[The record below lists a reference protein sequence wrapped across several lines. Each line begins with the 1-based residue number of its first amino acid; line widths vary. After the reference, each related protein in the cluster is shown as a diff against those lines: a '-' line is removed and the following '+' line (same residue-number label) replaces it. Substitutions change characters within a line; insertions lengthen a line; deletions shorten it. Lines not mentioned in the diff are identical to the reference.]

1 MSNHYFIGI
10 PISSSTK
17 QSLVEWQHTLREHM
31 NYKVWTHPEDFH
43 ITLKFL
49 GDSTDD
55 KVRELVTRLKSGS
68 WPSAFKLQVGPA
80 GSFGDNQQ
88 PRVWHAEVT
97 PVDALIEMKEATETI
112 AATLGWKREGR
123 PFHPH
128 VTIAKKQA
136 EGTSPKE
143 SVTLFSQ
150 HFDEY
155 IDRFHLYRIHP
166 RNEQKYEEVAT
177 IHLGQEGKNGPI
189 N

>member
-1 MSNHYFIGI
+1 MSNHYFIGV

-31 NYKVWTHPEDFH
+31 SYKVWTHPEDFH

-55 KVRELVTRLKSGS
+55 KVRELVTRLKLWN
-68 WPSAFKLQVGPA
+68 WPSPFTLQVGPA
-80 GSFGDNQQ
+80 GSFGDKQQ

-97 PVDALIEMKEATETI
+97 PVDSLAEMKEAAETI
-112 AATLGWKREGR
+112 ASTLGWKREDR
-123 PFHPH
+123 LFHPH

-136 EGTSPKE
+136 EGSSPKD
-143 SVTLFSQ
+143 SVPLFSQ
-150 HFDEY
+150 HFEEY
-155 IDRFHLYRIHP
+155 IDRLHLYCIHP
-166 RNEQKYEEVAT
+166 QNEQKYEQVAT
-177 IHLGQEGKNGPI
+177 INLGQEGKNGPI